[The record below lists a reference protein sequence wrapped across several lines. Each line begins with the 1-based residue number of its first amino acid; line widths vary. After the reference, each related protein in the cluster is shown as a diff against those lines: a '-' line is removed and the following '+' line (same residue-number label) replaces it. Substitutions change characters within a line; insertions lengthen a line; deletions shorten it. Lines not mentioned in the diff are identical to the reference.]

1 MKNSTEYR
9 SPKGLKKMTKNNAY
23 ILSAIILKF
32 VVMGGAL
39 FFKKLISGG
48 SFFL

>member
-1 MKNSTEYR
+1 MF
-9 SPKGLKKMTKNNAY
+9 PKGLEKMTKNNTY

-32 VVMGGAL
+32 VVMGGAF